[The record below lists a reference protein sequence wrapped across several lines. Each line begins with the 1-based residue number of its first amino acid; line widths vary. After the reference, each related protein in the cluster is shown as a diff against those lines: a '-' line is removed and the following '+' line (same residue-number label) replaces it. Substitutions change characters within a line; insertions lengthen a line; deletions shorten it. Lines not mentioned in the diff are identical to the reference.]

1 MKNKNENFSVDKKKS
16 DRNPKN
22 LKNLGNKNKSPEKM
36 VIKIDLDT
44 QKEFEKE
51 EKKSKRI
58 FNNKKNNG
66 ICSQLL
72 RTSLNQEKELIM
84 LPYAKEKQ
92 KINKTINTIG
102 NANGISYPT
111 CSVIKGIAQG
121 DKNYLSIIRDDDK
134 KKKKKN
140 KLMNN
145 NRKEYKAEINL
156 DNDII
161 DDNNLK
167 KMLGNAKNSQNFL

>member
-1 MKNKNENFSVDKKKS
+1 MKNKNVNFSVEKKNSNKK
-16 DRNPKN
+16 PKN
-22 LKNLGNKNKSPEKM
+22 SSKSKSPEKM
-36 VIKIDLDT
+36 IIKIDLDT
-44 QKEFEKE
+44 QKEIEKE
-51 EKKSKRI
+51 EKKAKKI

-92 KINKTINTIG
+92 KVNKTINTIG

-111 CSVIKGIAQG
+111 LSVIKGTTLS
-121 DKNYLSIIRDDDK
+121 DKNYLYIIRNDDK
-134 KKKKKN
+134 KNKKKN

-145 NRKEYKAEINL
+145 SNRKEYKAEINL

-167 KMLGNAKNSQNFL
+167 KMLGNAKNIQNFL

>member
-1 MKNKNENFSVDKKKS
+1 MKNKKENFSVEKKKS
-16 DRNPKN
+16 DKKPNNSKDMGS
-22 LKNLGNKNKSPEKM
+22 KSKSPEKM
-36 VIKIDLDT
+36 LIKIDLDT
-44 QKEFEKE
+44 QKEIEKE
-51 EKKSKRI
+51 EKKSKKI

-111 CSVIKGIAQG
+111 CSVIKGCTREDQ
-121 DKNYLSIIRDDDK
+121 NYLPFLRNDDK
-134 KKKKKN
+134 KRKKKN
-140 KLMNN
+140 KLMNY

-156 DNDII
+156 DNDVV

-167 KMLGNAKNSQNFL
+167 KMLGNAKNIQNFL

>member
-1 MKNKNENFSVDKKKS
+1 MKINEEKKS
-16 DRNPKN
+16 EKK
-22 LKNLGNKNKSPEKM
+22 LKYSKNLGSKSKSPKKM
-36 VIKIDLDT
+36 IIKIDLNT
-44 QKEFEKE
+44 QKELEKE
-51 EKKSKRI
+51 EKKSKKI

-66 ICSQLL
+66 ICSQIL
-72 RTSLNQEKELIM
+72 RTSLNQEKELII

-102 NANGISYPT
+102 NANGISYPQY
-111 CSVIKGIAQG
+111 SVIKGITLE
-121 DKNYLSIIRDDDK
+121 DKNYLSIIRNDDK

-140 KLMNN
+140 KFINN

-156 DNDII
+156 ENDII

-167 KMLGNAKNSQNFL
+167 KMLGNAKNIQNFL